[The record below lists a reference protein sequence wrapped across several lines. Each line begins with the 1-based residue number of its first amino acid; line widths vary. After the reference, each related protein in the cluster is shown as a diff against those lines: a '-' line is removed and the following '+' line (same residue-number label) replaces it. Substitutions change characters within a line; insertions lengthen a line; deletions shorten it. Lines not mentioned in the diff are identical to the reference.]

1 MLLGTY
7 FLDEFVSESFVEM
20 LGRLLEV
27 VLLVESLSAISA
39 SISLMMELAVLLE
52 GMLLE
57 GMTPELE

>member
-1 MLLGTY
+1 MLLGAY

>member
-52 GMLLE
+52 GM
-57 GMTPELE
+57 TPELE